1 VDLGRHFLLA
11 GLAFCRVPRGV
22 VGITGL
28 AADRRTTMD
37 PWMCASLILAA
48 GALGGVVNALIT
60 DNGFALPKVRR
71 GIWCPGFVANLLV
84 GAFAAFASWSFYGSG
99 AGVELAAV
107 AAATERV
114 TISLT
119 FSALAGA
126 FLVGV
131 AGAKWITNEVDK
143 KLLKE
148 SVKVVGPK
156 KLSPEECEGLVA
168 GSPLQVL
175 QRVEAA

>member
-1 VDLGRHFLLA
+1 MDSRPFVPFRPINASDKAGPIHQAAIRAALANCYANRSNSSEKIKLNSALGVDLGRHFLLA
-11 GLAFCRVPRGV
+11 GLALCCVPRGV

-99 AGVELAAV
+99 AGVELAA
-107 AAATERV
+107 AAATGNK
-114 TISLT
+114 
-119 FSALAGA
+119 SA
-126 FLVGV
+126 
-131 AGAKWITNEVDK
+131 
-143 KLLKE
+143 
-148 SVKVVGPK
+148 
-156 KLSPEECEGLVA
+156 
-168 GSPLQVL
+168 
-175 QRVEAA
+175 